1 MSVNNTTQ
9 ETRDRLLDTAERLF
23 AERGVDAT
31 SLRHITT
38 EAKANLASVNYHFG
52 SKEELFRQI
61 FARRIGP
68 INEERLR
75 LLDDCE
81 VNNPPTLECV
91 LESFLG
97 PALRLRLDP
106 DHGGEHFMCLLGR
119 LFSEPSEWKMLI
131 MDEFKEV
138 YQRFATALQ
147 KAQPDLIP
155 QDIAWRLFFTIGS
168 MAHLMSGGDLLKT
181 FTQGRCDPSDVE
193 GALNQLVQFS
203 AAGFRASSHGDTP

>member
-1 MSVNNTTQ
+1 
-9 ETRDRLLDTAERLF
+9 
-23 AERGVDAT
+23 
-31 SLRHITT
+31 
-38 EAKANLASVNYHFG
+38 
-52 SKEELFRQI
+52 
-61 FARRIGP
+61 
-68 INEERLR
+68 
-75 LLDDCE
+75 
-81 VNNPPTLECV
+81 
-91 LESFLG
+91 
-97 PALRLRLDP
+97 
-106 DHGGEHFMCLLGR
+106 
-119 LFSEPSEWKMLI
+119 MLI